1 MIGMNVIREKERNTM
16 GYGSNN
22 GAKRIH
28 TEEYCSGEIP
38 KFLT

>member
-1 MIGMNVIREKERNTM
+1 MIGMNAIREKERNPM

-22 GAKRIH
+22 CAKRIH
-28 TEEYCSGEIP
+28 TEEYCRGEMP